1 MALPDFETQ
10 LKIGRLAETDIVRWL
25 RSRGN
30 SAITCYEIEHNTGKG
45 PQFFAPTRAY
55 VAPDILLFGGN
66 GRVLWCEAKHK
77 SVFTWHRISGR
88 WTTGID
94 QRHYGDYQH
103 VAQITG
109 LPVWLLFF
117 HVSSQPSASDLQYGC
132 PCTCPSGLY
141 GGSLEFLVQN
151 ENHRHGN
158 HGRSGMVYWAEHSL
172 KRLASVDAV
181 RAPKVEAA

>member
-1 MALPDFETQ
+1 MNSAGEFERQ

-30 SAITCYEIEHNTGKG
+30 SIITCYEIEHNTGKG

-55 VAPDILLFGGN
+55 VAPDILLFRGG

-77 SVFTWHRISGR
+77 STFTYHGKTGR

-94 QRHYGDYQH
+94 LRHYVDYQLIAH
-103 VAQITG
+103 STG
-109 LPVWLLFF
+109 VPVWLLFF
-117 HVSSQPSASDLQYGC
+117 HLNSQPTHKDMLWGC
-132 PCTCPSGLY
+132 PAACPTGLY
-141 GGSLEFLVQN
+141 GGDINFLSDH
-151 ENHRHGN
+151 ESHRSDR
-158 HGRSGMVYWAEHSL
+158 HGRSGMVYWAEFML

-181 RAPKVEAA
+181 RRSKAA